1 MGVAFGLEEEDPG
14 LKTCIVLVEKVLVKY
29 I

>member
-1 MGVAFGLEEEDPG
+1 MGVAFGLEEKDPG
-14 LKTCIVLVEKVLVKY
+14 LKTGIAPVEKVLVKY

>member
-1 MGVAFGLEEEDPG
+1 MGVAFGLEEKDPG
-14 LKTCIVLVEKVLVKY
+14 LKTSIVLVEEVLVKY

>member
-1 MGVAFGLEEEDPG
+1 MGVAFGLEEKDPG
-14 LKTCIVLVEKVLVKY
+14 LKTSIIPAERVLVKY